1 MRNLKIKNFA
11 TFQTTIEEDVLVD
24 RNMQEYNLQSLSRD
38 KTKSFWKLKESD
50 NVIISLSNNHNN
62 NINHAIAKCGAST
75 IEKQHIINAVA
86 NPDILEVGRFW

>member
-75 IEKQHIINAVA
+75 IENQHIINAVA

>member
-1 MRNLKIKNFA
+1 M
-11 TFQTTIEEDVLVD
+11 
-24 RNMQEYNLQSLSRD
+24 
-38 KTKSFWKLKESD
+38 KTKSFW

-62 NINHAIAKCGAST
+62 NINHEIAKCGAST